1 MKLRMASCMFLP
13 IQRKSGVQSKAAL
26 AILSLLCLSLL
37 FVSPLS
43 AKEPSPQVI
52 GPDPLL
58 AANDF
63 ITAFT
68 GSTPAALG
76 YAADASE
83 LAAIGKAVLEGKYAD
98 AMNRV
103 GEYTAGKFLLSA
115 APGIGQVIAIGNLGK
130 AAGDAAAN
138 WTGQKNFQ
146 KLYNTL
152 LETVGP
158 VKTWPETPEQAM
170 KDPFF
175 AAAMIAEYRYLET
188 WLIKEGYAPDREV
201 AEKVAVEMLLAKG
214 RFEKL
219 CDEHGLKGADRTL
232 ENLLSE
238 IEIEGEVSAE
248 LAREA
253 ELTRAARLE
262 AERQKKEE
270 KVKKKEEEKPEA
282 ESLGDAAAAKPL
294 PAPAMPSDYPQD
306 LEKPLK
312 PAPSAFP
319 APSEAKPDKAPKKT
333 PKEAPGKNP
342 LQWTVQ
348 TKKMDSDSTFFTV
361 TVTNGSK
368 EPLTGFSAT
377 LAPLN
382 AAEDGGTGW
391 GSPPSVQTLP
401 PGGSVEIS
409 AFAMGK
415 TKGVVISFAGNHRS
429 LGSVTALSV
438 HSVAQKS
445 DSKPMDI
452 QKTDRTYKGSIGGEK
467 ISPITLVLSGR
478 SVTFQLSCSFVFTSW
493 ELDHFTAEGKGTY
506 DPASGMIRA
515 EGHGT
520 LLNKD
525 GSKTK
530 LQARI
535 IGQKS
540 GETLS
545 GKFYMGEHSP
555 SDWKAR

>member
-1 MKLRMASCMFLP
+1 MKLKLASCMFLP
-13 IQRKSGVQSKAAL
+13 IRRKPGVKSKVARAAFG
-26 AILSLLCLSLL
+26 LLCLFLL
-37 FVSPLS
+37 LAPPLM
-43 AKEPSPQVI
+43 AKEPSPQAI

-83 LAAIGKAVLEGKYAD
+83 LTAIGKAVLEGKYSD

-103 GEYTAGKFLLSA
+103 GEFTAGKLLLSA
-115 APGIGQVIAIGNLGK
+115 APGIGQVVAIGNLGK

-146 KLYNTL
+146 KLYSTL

-158 VKTWPETPEQAM
+158 VKAWPETPEAAM

-188 WLIKEGYAPDREV
+188 WLIKEGYAPDREG

-214 RFEKL
+214 RFENL
-219 CDEHGLKGADRTL
+219 CDEHGLKGGERTL
-232 ENLLSE
+232 ENLRSEME
-238 IEIEGEVSAE
+238 IEAEVSAE

-253 ELTRAARLE
+253 ELARAARLE
-262 AERQKKEE
+262 EERQRKEGKAKE
-270 KVKKKEEEKPEA
+270 KEKPEA
-282 ESLGDAAAAKPL
+282 ETSADGAAAKPL
-294 PAPAMPSDYPQD
+294 LVPTMPSDYPQD

-312 PAPSAFP
+312 PAPPAVP
-319 APSEAKPDKAPKKT
+319 APPAAKPDKAPKKT
-333 PKEAPGKNP
+333 PKETPAKNP

-348 TKKMDSDSTFFTV
+348 TKKMDGDSTFFTV
-361 TVTNGSK
+361 SVTNESK
-368 EPLTGFSAT
+368 EAVKGFSAS

-382 AAEDGGTGW
+382 ATEDGGAGW

-415 TKGVVISFAGNHRS
+415 TKGVVISFAGNQRS

-438 HSVAQKS
+438 HSLSKKT
-445 DSKPMDI
+445 DSK
-452 QKTDRTYKGSIGGEK
+452 KTDSKKPDRTYKGCIGGEK
-467 ISPITLVLSGR
+467 ISPMTLVISGR
-478 SVTFQLSCSFVFTSW
+478 SVTFQLVRSFVFTSW
-493 ELDHFTAEGKGTY
+493 DWDHFKAEGKGTY
-506 DPASGMIRA
+506 DPASGIIKA
-515 EGHGT
+515 EGYGI

-525 GSKTK
+525 GSKSK
-530 LQARI
+530 LKGRI
-535 IGQKS
+535 VGQKS
-540 GETLS
+540 GEILT
-545 GKFYMGEHSP
+545 GKFYMGELS
-555 SDWKAR
+555 SDDWEVR